1 MNQHHVQE
9 AYLESFRDSK
19 TGKVWVYSK
28 TTGEKFQKSTKH
40 CTAEIDFQSAQ
51 LEKAQNDIVES
62 PGITALKQL
71 QLKGSISDA
80 EYHLISQWTA
90 LHLIRNIKMR
100 RVFEESG
107 QDYETEFAEEFRKEL
122 AFSKSYLCFVHDYK
136 CSGINFFV
144 TSDHPIVEFDCLGD
158 IVRFFVLS
166 PQRLLQFSSRNDVFS
181 HEKESIEDIVNS
193 MLWASSSEIFSH
205 RSDVDI
211 EKLKTISEKWNMT
224 PRLETQR
231 IFNLQSPMRKVLEV
245 FPGAQRALFRR
256 YHIGG
261 CSSCGFSPDETLAQV
276 CARNGN
282 LDVAEVLA
290 HIQSSHEQDAKVLI
304 SPAELAGLL
313 QRDQSVKL
321 VDVRSREEFEAV
333 NIAGSVLLSQ
343 DVMREL
349 MASGSNTN
357 PVVVIDHAGKNGL
370 DAAAYFMGHGLQNV
384 RCLRG
389 GIDAWAQEV
398 EPKMRRYKLG

>member
-1 MNQHHVQE
+1 M
-9 AYLESFRDSK
+9 
-19 TGKVWVYSK
+19 T
-28 TTGEKFQKSTKH
+28 
-40 CTAEIDFQSAQ
+40 EI
-51 LEKAQNDIVES
+51 
-62 PGITALKQL
+62 
-71 QLKGSISDA
+71 
-80 EYHLISQWTA
+80 
-90 LHLIRNIKMR
+90 
-100 RVFEESG
+100 
-107 QDYETEFAEEFRKEL
+107 
-122 AFSKSYLCFVHDYK
+122 
-136 CSGINFFV
+136 
-144 TSDHPIVEFDCLGD
+144 
-158 IVRFFVLS
+158 
-166 PQRLLQFSSRNDVFS
+166 
-181 HEKESIEDIVNS
+181 
-193 MLWASSSEIFSH
+193 
-205 RSDVDI
+205 
-211 EKLKTISEKWNMT
+211 
-224 PRLETQR
+224 
-231 IFNLQSPMRKVLEV
+231 NLQSPMSAVLED

-304 SPAELAGLL
+304 PPAELAGLL

-357 PVVVIDHAGKNGL
+357 PIVVIDHAGRNGL
-370 DAAAYFMGHGLQNV
+370 DAAAYFMGHGLSNV

-398 EPKMRRYKLG
+398 DAKMRRYKVG